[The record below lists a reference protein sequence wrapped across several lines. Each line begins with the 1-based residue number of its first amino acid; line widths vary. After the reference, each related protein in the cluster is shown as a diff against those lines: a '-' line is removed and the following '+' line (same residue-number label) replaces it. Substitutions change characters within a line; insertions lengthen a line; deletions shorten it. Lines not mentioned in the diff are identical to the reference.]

1 MKRVVSL
8 WFPKLSTDR
17 LARSGASDWQAKPA
31 ATVAWS
37 DNCPIL
43 AALNPRARTA
53 GLRVKMRLADAH
65 TLIKDLVTTDVEP
78 EADRILL
85 ERIASWC
92 DRYTPWVAIDPL
104 GAALAE
110 PDATLICSAGSF
122 GGDAGLLLDVTG
134 CGHLYGQGEAGERA
148 LMADLVQRLGS
159 HDFTCRA
166 AMADTAGTAWALAR
180 YGEKQAD
187 LFCPHNGQREAL
199 AKLPVDGLRLD
210 PAILETFLKL
220 GLRRIDDLYPLP
232 RAPLSRRFGDQPL
245 TRLDQA
251 LGKIDE
257 PIEPRRPPPV
267 FRSRISFVEPI
278 GRPEDI
284 ASATERLILTLC
296 RQFEQA
302 SVGARKLELALYR
315 VDGSVDRAAI
325 GTSRPNRDTP
335 KLLKLFE
342 EKLGTLDPGF
352 GVELMILSALEVE
365 EWAGAQDH
373 LPEAGSPTRS
383 SWNEDNTIDLADRLA
398 LRLGMGNVIRLAPH
412 DSHLPNRVQVAVP
425 FTTSVPEGAW
435 ARLASMKG
443 TRPTRLLQRPEE
455 ITVTAVMPDE
465 PPRQFQWHRHTHR
478 IVRVEGPERIADE
491 WWQPRPQGRTVSAN
505 IVPPVRDYYR
515 VEDRDGTRFW
525 LFRDGMVNTNKWFL
539 HGFCA

>member
-1 MKRVVSL
+1 MSSRRPTAYFSSGSRAGATAIRRGSRLIRWAPPSL
-8 WFPKLSTDR
+8 S
-17 LARSGASDWQAKPA
+17 
-31 ATVAWS
+31 
-37 DNCPIL
+37 
-43 AALNPRARTA
+43 
-53 GLRVKMRLADAH
+53 
-65 TLIKDLVTTDVEP
+65 
-78 EADRILL
+78 
-85 ERIASWC
+85 
-92 DRYTPWVAIDPL
+92 
-104 GAALAE
+104 

-284 ASATERLILTLC
+284 ASATERLIL
-296 RQFEQA
+296 
-302 SVGARKLELALYR
+302 
-315 VDGSVDRAAI
+315 
-325 GTSRPNRDTP
+325 
-335 KLLKLFE
+335 
-342 EKLGTLDPGF
+342 
-352 GVELMILSALEVE
+352 LSA
-365 EWAGAQDH
+365 
-373 LPEAGSPTRS
+373 GSS
-383 SWNEDNTIDLADRLA
+383 SRRASA
-398 LRLGMGNVIRLAPH
+398 
-412 DSHLPNRVQVAVP
+412 
-425 FTTSVPEGAW
+425 
-435 ARLASMKG
+435 LASLSSRSTASMVRS
-443 TRPTRLLQRPEE
+443 TARRSAPAAPIAIRP
-455 ITVTAVMPDE
+455 
-465 PPRQFQWHRHTHR
+465 
-478 IVRVEGPERIADE
+478 
-491 WWQPRPQGRTVSAN
+491 SS
-505 IVPPVRDYYR
+505 
-515 VEDRDGTRFW
+515 
-525 LFRDGMVNTNKWFL
+525 
-539 HGFCA
+539 